1 MATFLFGRA
10 VNTTMVK
17 SGSGYES
24 LETNGLV
31 PFKNLDLAK
40 TAKTRLQKRPLF
52 YSLHIEKLSMEIA
65 EDQVECEN
73 QRFQRSNSLV
83 IVVEYEFAPG
93 LLGPAVV
100 GACQTCNELCS
111 PFFSSGL
118 AVFKSYGLAIWP
130 LLETKRLV
138 GQATLATIKLERV
151 E

>member
-1 MATFLFGRA
+1 M
-10 VNTTMVK
+10 MVE
-17 SGSGYES
+17 SDSSYES

-31 PFKNLDLAK
+31 PFMNLNLAK
-40 TAKTRLQKRPLF
+40 AVKTRLQKRVQF

-65 EDQVECEN
+65 EDRAECESR
-73 QRFQRSNSLV
+73 RFQRSNSLV

-100 GACQTCNELCS
+100 GVCRTCNELCS

-118 AVFKSYGLAIWP
+118 TVFENYNLAHWP
-130 LLETKRLV
+130 FLETVRLV